1 MKLNKSTNKLINV
14 QIDFIIKSYDKFYI
28 NQYIDFMKKRQNM
41 FTFQKTNINILNTSV
56 ASLPRKRNFFT
67 VLRSPH
73 VNKTAR
79 DQFEIRMY
87 KRLVR
92 YKIEGTQDGIKNF
105 INSLKVNSNGIS
117 LKIRL
122 VRNF

>member
-1 MKLNKSTNKLINV
+1 MELNKSTNKLINV

-41 FTFQKTNINILNTSV
+41 FTFQKTDLNILKTSIV
-56 ASLPRKRNFFT
+56 PLPRKRNFFT

-79 DQFEIRMY
+79 DQFEIRVY

-92 YKIEGTQDGIKNF
+92 YQIEGTQEGIKNF
-105 INSLKVNSNGIS
+105 MNSLKINSNGIS

>member
-56 ASLPRKRNFFT
+56 APLPRKRNFFT

>member
-56 ASLPRKRNFFT
+56 APLPRKRNFFT

-79 DQFEIRMY
+79 DQFEIRVY

-92 YKIEGTQDGIKNF
+92 YQIEGTQEGIKNF
-105 INSLKVNSNGIS
+105 MNSLKVNSNGIS